1 MKKIRVR
8 WIIQA
13 VCLVLVWCLKLFPN
27 GGEWYATTIY
37 PVCSGGLACFS
48 SWFPFSLNDWFIY
61 GSLAG
66 ILLYLIYAIWRKR
79 RVKQALAHVAAYLV
93 WVYIWFYAAWGLNY
107 YRSDFYQRTQLER
120 PVYSAGLFE
129 HFLQVYTDS
138 LNAAYCPVDTVEKDK
153 VEAVLKAGYAAL
165 DKKYGLINPPDD
177 LRPKP
182 MLFPSLMSG
191 VGVMGYIG
199 PFFVECHVSKDL
211 LPVQYASTCAHEMAH
226 VLGVSNEAEAN
237 YYSYLICT
245 TSSVREIRFSGYF
258 SLLPYVLSNAYQVL
272 PESDFKAWQETL
284 RPEIIALY
292 REKADHWRAL
302 YNPFLGEIQDKMY
315 NWYLKGNRISSGTAN
330 YSEVISLIMAAQ
342 SASF

>member
-1 MKKIRVR
+1 
-8 WIIQA
+8 
-13 VCLVLVWCLKLFPN
+13 
-27 GGEWYATTIY
+27 
-37 PVCSGGLACFS
+37 
-48 SWFPFSLNDWFIY
+48 
-61 GSLAG
+61 
-66 ILLYLIYAIWRKR
+66 
-79 RVKQALAHVAAYLV
+79 
-93 WVYIWFYAAWGLNY
+93 
-107 YRSDFYQRTQLER
+107 
-120 PVYSAGLFE
+120 
-129 HFLQVYTDS
+129 
-138 LNAAYCPVDTVEKDK
+138 
-153 VEAVLKAGYAAL
+153 
-165 DKKYGLINPPDD
+165 
-177 LRPKP
+177 
-182 MLFPSLMSG
+182 
-191 VGVMGYIG
+191 
-199 PFFVECHVSKDL
+199 
-211 LPVQYASTCAHEMAH
+211 MAH
-226 VLGVSNEAEAN
+226 VLGVSSEAEAN